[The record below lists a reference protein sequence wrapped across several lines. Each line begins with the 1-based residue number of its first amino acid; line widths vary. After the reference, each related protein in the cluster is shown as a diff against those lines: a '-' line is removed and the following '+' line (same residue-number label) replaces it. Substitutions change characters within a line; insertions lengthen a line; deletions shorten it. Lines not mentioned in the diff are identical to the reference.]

1 MILFPN
7 QKHPEQFHK
16 KRKTFN
22 VLHGNLELKIN
33 NEKFK
38 LKKGEIITI
47 KKLQTT
53 SFFSKKGCIIE
64 ELSTTHEK
72 RSFYTD
78 KKINNSKERKTIL
91 HYWKILI

>member
-1 MILFPN
+1 MFTIINRNYCKKILILFPN

-16 KRKTFN
+16 KKEETFN

-38 LKKGEIITI
+38 LKKLKIINK
-47 KKLQTT
+47 KKLQNH

-72 RSFYTD
+72 KTHFIQI
-78 KKINNSKERKTIL
+78 KK
-91 HYWKILI
+91 

>member
-1 MILFPN
+1 MFTIINRNYCKKILILFPN

-16 KRKTFN
+16 KKKETFN

-47 KKLQTT
+47 KKLQNH
-53 SFFSKKGCIIE
+53 SFFFKKGCIIE

-72 RSFYTD
+72 RL
-78 KKINNSKERKTIL
+78 IL
-91 HYWKILI
+91 YR